1 MPMFAENF
9 VEEIKDRVDL
19 YDLISP
25 YVQLKKSGAKWVG
38 LSPFNQEKTPS
49 FYVDSNKGF
58 FHCFSSGEKGDA
70 ISFVQ
75 KVENLTFPEAVE
87 FIANRF
93 GISIRY
99 AENNRNGGKPFQK
112 SIKSDL
118 YKVHELATSWF
129 TERFFENNQESN
141 VAKDYWQKKRQF
153 SLEVAKEFGVGYSP
167 VDRFALG
174 KFLENQK
181 ISDLVLSK
189 SGLFNE
195 KKQSG
200 KFACRFCGRLMIPIR
215 EKIGR
220 ICGFTAR
227 ELSVTPTWGDK
238 KPPKYI
244 NSPETPIF
252 LKGDLLF
259 NLHQA
264 NKEINENKEF
274 LLVEGQLDAIRCS
287 TEGFKTVI
295 APQGTAFKESQAM
308 LLRKSNPKGVVCLLD
323 GDDAGQKAAFGYIPT
338 FLSTGLDV
346 RFATLPQGKDP
357 DQILLENGAKG
368 LQQIIDQGVSSI
380 NYAVRYKLKGNP
392 NPQPAEIRSVCE
404 LVFGYIAQTDSLI
417 MRDSYL
423 TELSRYLK
431 VGFQTMSEDFTKFNR
446 NKKPRYK
453 SSALSKEI
461 STEKSSPR
469 LTTAEDDLLF
479 CLLHDNRVASPL
491 AQIFDPTWLNLNVPA
506 GRVLAKIMAEIK
518 ADGPVATN
526 RMEEFLED
534 DTERNVFQYNLF
546 QEVSSFDDNP
556 FLQHANECLLALFIR
571 FIKQQEKKIL
581 QDLGKPS
588 QEQDST
594 NHLQAKLLQLR
605 KHRKN
610 PPQLIFSDQN
620 NRHSHAK
627 N

>member
-1 MPMFAENF
+1 MFAENF
-9 VEEIKDRVDL
+9 VEEVKDRIDL
-19 YDLISP
+19 FDLVNP
-25 YVQLKKSGAKWVG
+25 YVQLKKSGSKWVG

-70 ISFVQ
+70 ISFAQ
-75 KVENLTFPEAVE
+75 KVENLTFPEAIE
-87 FIANRF
+87 FLANRF
-93 GISIRY
+93 GIPIRY
-99 AENNRNGGKPFQK
+99 SENNREKGKPYQK

-118 YKVHELATSWF
+118 YKVHELAMNWF
-129 TERFFENNQESN
+129 SEKFSQDTKESN
-141 VAKDYWQKKRQF
+141 VAKDYWIKKRGF
-153 SLEVAKEFGVGYSP
+153 TFEVANEFGIGYSP
-167 VDRFALG
+167 VDRFALSEYLIG
-174 KFLENQK
+174 KK

-195 KKQSG
+195 KKQNG

-220 ICGFTAR
+220 VCGFTAR

-238 KPPKYI
+238 KAPKYI

-264 NKEINENKEF
+264 NREISENQEF
-274 LLVEGQLDAIRCS
+274 LLVEGQLDAIRCF
-287 TEGFKTVI
+287 TEGFKTVV
-295 APQGTAFKESQAM
+295 APQGTAFKENQAI

-338 FLSTGLDV
+338 FLKAGLDA
-346 RFATLPQGKDP
+346 RFSTLPKGKDP
-357 DQILLENGAKG
+357 DQILIENGAEK

-380 NYAVRYKLKGNP
+380 EYAVKFKLNGNS
-392 NPQPAEIRSVCE
+392 NPQAAEVRAISE
-404 LVFGYIAQTDSLI
+404 EVFRFISETDSLV

-423 TELSRYLK
+423 KELSKNLNIS
-431 VGFQTMSEDFTKFNR
+431 FQTLSDDFLKFLR
-446 NKKPRYK
+446 SKKPRYK
-453 SSALSKEI
+453 TNKLVDKKTDKKPSQ
-461 STEKSSPR
+461 R

-491 AQIFDPTWLNLNVPA
+491 AQIFDPTWLNLNIPA
-506 GRVLAKIMAEIK
+506 GRVLAKIIAEIK
-518 ADGPVATN
+518 ADGPLEPN

-534 DTERNVFQYNLF
+534 DTERSVFQQNLF
-546 QEVSSFDDNP
+546 QEVSSFDDNS

-571 FIKQQEKKIL
+571 FIKNKEKQIL
-581 QDLGKPS
+581 EDLRNKDKK
-588 QEQDST
+588 EQSS
-594 NHLQAKLLQLR
+594 NNLHSKLLQLR
-605 KHRKN
+605 KHREN
-610 PPQLIFSDQN
+610 PPKLIFSDSN
-620 NRHSHAK
+620 NRHSHA
-627 N
+627 

>member
-1 MPMFAENF
+1 MFAENF
-9 VEEIKDRVDL
+9 VEEVKDRVDL
-19 YDLISP
+19 FDLVNP
-25 YVQLKKSGAKWVG
+25 YVQLKKSGSKWVG

-70 ISFVQ
+70 ISFAQ
-75 KVENLTFPEAVE
+75 KVENLTFPEAIE
-87 FIANRF
+87 FLANRF
-93 GISIRY
+93 GIPIRY
-99 AENNRNGGKPFQK
+99 SENNREKGKPYQK

-118 YKVHELATSWF
+118 YKVHELAMNWF
-129 TERFFENNQESN
+129 SEKFSQDTKESN
-141 VAKDYWQKKRQF
+141 VAKDYWIKKRGF
-153 SLEVAKEFGVGYSP
+153 TFEVANEFGIGYSP
-167 VDRFALG
+167 VDRFALSEYLIG
-174 KFLENQK
+174 KK

-195 KKQSG
+195 KKQNG

-220 ICGFTAR
+220 VCGFTAR

-238 KPPKYI
+238 KAPKYI

-264 NKEINENKEF
+264 NREISENQEF
-274 LLVEGQLDAIRCS
+274 LLVEGQLDAIRCF
-287 TEGFKTVI
+287 TEGFKTVV
-295 APQGTAFKESQAM
+295 APQGTAFKENQAI

-338 FLSTGLDV
+338 FLKAGLDA
-346 RFATLPQGKDP
+346 RFSTLPKGKDP
-357 DQILLENGAKG
+357 DQILIENGAEK

-380 NYAVRYKLKGNP
+380 EYAVKFKLNGNS
-392 NPQPAEIRSVCE
+392 NPQAAEVRAISE
-404 LVFGYIAQTDSLI
+404 EVFSFISETDSLV

-423 TELSRYLK
+423 KELSKNLNIS
-431 VGFQTMSEDFTKFNR
+431 FQTLSDDFLKFLR
-446 NKKPRYK
+446 SKKPRYK
-453 SSALSKEI
+453 TNKLVDKK
-461 STEKSSPR
+461 TDEKPSQR

-491 AQIFDPTWLNLNVPA
+491 AQIFDPTWLNLNIPA
-506 GRVLAKIMAEIK
+506 GRVLAKIIAEIK
-518 ADGPVATN
+518 ADGPLEPN

-534 DTERNVFQYNLF
+534 DTERSVFQQNLF
-546 QEVSSFDDNP
+546 QEVSSFDDNS

-571 FIKQQEKKIL
+571 FIKNKEKQIL
-581 QDLGKPS
+581 EDLRNKDKK
-588 QEQDST
+588 EQSS
-594 NHLQAKLLQLR
+594 NNLHSKLLQLR
-605 KHRKN
+605 KHREN
-610 PPQLIFSDQN
+610 PPKLIFSDSN
-620 NRHSHAK
+620 NRHSHA
-627 N
+627 

>member
-1 MPMFAENF
+1 MFAENF
-9 VEEIKDRVDL
+9 VEEVKDRVDL
-19 YDLISP
+19 FDLVNP
-25 YVQLKKSGAKWVG
+25 YVQLKKSGSKWVG

-70 ISFVQ
+70 ISFAQ
-75 KVENLTFPEAVE
+75 KVENLTFPEAIE
-87 FIANRF
+87 FLANRF
-93 GISIRY
+93 GIPIRY
-99 AENNRNGGKPFQK
+99 SENNREKGKPYQK

-118 YKVHELATSWF
+118 YKVHELAMNWF
-129 TERFFENNQESN
+129 SEKFSQDTKESN
-141 VAKDYWQKKRQF
+141 VAKDYWIKKRGF
-153 SLEVAKEFGVGYSP
+153 TFEVANEFGIGYSP
-167 VDRFALG
+167 VDRFALSEYLIG
-174 KFLENQK
+174 KK

-195 KKQSG
+195 KKQNG

-220 ICGFTAR
+220 VCGFTAR

-238 KPPKYI
+238 KAPKYI

-264 NKEINENKEF
+264 NREISENQEF
-274 LLVEGQLDAIRCS
+274 LLVEGQLDAIRCF
-287 TEGFKTVI
+287 TEGFKTVV
-295 APQGTAFKESQAM
+295 APQGTAFKENQAI

-338 FLSTGLDV
+338 FLKAGLDA
-346 RFATLPQGKDP
+346 RFSTLPKGKDP
-357 DQILLENGAKG
+357 DQILIENGAEK

-380 NYAVRYKLKGNP
+380 EYAVKFKLNGNS
-392 NPQPAEIRSVCE
+392 NPQAAEVRAISE
-404 LVFGYIAQTDSLI
+404 EVFRFISETDSLV

-423 TELSRYLK
+423 KELSKNLNIS
-431 VGFQTMSEDFTKFNR
+431 FQTLSDDFLKFLR
-446 NKKPRYK
+446 SKKPRYK
-453 SSALSKEI
+453 TNKLVDKK
-461 STEKSSPR
+461 TDEKPSQR

-491 AQIFDPTWLNLNVPA
+491 AQIFDPTWLNLNIPA
-506 GRVLAKIMAEIK
+506 GRVLAKIIAEIK
-518 ADGPVATN
+518 ADGPLEPN

-534 DTERNVFQYNLF
+534 DTERSVFQQNLF
-546 QEVSSFDDNP
+546 QEVSSFDDNS

-571 FIKQQEKKIL
+571 FIKNKEKQIL
-581 QDLGKPS
+581 EDLRNKDKK
-588 QEQDST
+588 EQSS
-594 NHLQAKLLQLR
+594 NNLHSKLLQLR
-605 KHRKN
+605 KHREN
-610 PPQLIFSDQN
+610 PPKLIFSDSN
-620 NRHSHAK
+620 NRHSHA
-627 N
+627 

>member
-1 MPMFAENF
+1 MFAENF
-9 VEEIKDRVDL
+9 VEEVKDRVDL
-19 YDLISP
+19 FDLVNP
-25 YVQLKKSGAKWVG
+25 YVQLKKSGSKWVG

-70 ISFVQ
+70 ISFAQ
-75 KVENLTFPEAVE
+75 KVENLTFPEAIE
-87 FIANRF
+87 FLANRF
-93 GISIRY
+93 GIPIRY
-99 AENNRNGGKPFQK
+99 SENNREKGKPYQK

-118 YKVHELATSWF
+118 YKVHELAMNWF
-129 TERFFENNQESN
+129 SEKFSQDTKESN
-141 VAKDYWQKKRQF
+141 VAKDYWIKKRGF
-153 SLEVAKEFGVGYSP
+153 TFEVANEFGIGYSP
-167 VDRFALG
+167 VDRFALSEYLIG
-174 KFLENQK
+174 KK

-195 KKQSG
+195 KKQNG

-220 ICGFTAR
+220 VCGFTAR

-238 KPPKYI
+238 KAPKYI

-264 NKEINENKEF
+264 NREISENQEF
-274 LLVEGQLDAIRCS
+274 LLVEGQLDAIRCF
-287 TEGFKTVI
+287 TEGFKTVV
-295 APQGTAFKESQAM
+295 APQGTAFKENQAI

-338 FLSTGLDV
+338 FLKAGLDA
-346 RFATLPQGKDP
+346 RFSTLPKGKDP
-357 DQILLENGAKG
+357 DQILIENGAEK

-380 NYAVRYKLKGNP
+380 EYAVKFKLNGNS
-392 NPQPAEIRSVCE
+392 NPQAAEVRAISE
-404 LVFGYIAQTDSLI
+404 EVFRFISETDSLV

-423 TELSRYLK
+423 KELSKNLNIS
-431 VGFQTMSEDFTKFNR
+431 FQTLSDDFLKFLR
-446 NKKPRYK
+446 SKKPRYK
-453 SSALSKEI
+453 TNKLVDKKTDKKPSQ
-461 STEKSSPR
+461 R

-491 AQIFDPTWLNLNVPA
+491 AQIFDPTWLNLNIPA
-506 GRVLAKIMAEIK
+506 GRVLAKIIAEIK
-518 ADGPVATN
+518 ADGPLEPN

-534 DTERNVFQYNLF
+534 DTERSVFQQNLF
-546 QEVSSFDDNP
+546 QEVSSFDDNS

-571 FIKQQEKKIL
+571 FIKNKEKQIL
-581 QDLGKPS
+581 EDLRNKDKK
-588 QEQDST
+588 EQSS
-594 NHLQAKLLQLR
+594 NNLHSKLLQLR
-605 KHRKN
+605 KHREN
-610 PPQLIFSDQN
+610 PPKLIFSDSN
-620 NRHSHAK
+620 NRHSHA
-627 N
+627 